1 MKQKFR
7 DQKITAYRASLIGE
21 ANEILE
27 EYKEQGYRL
36 TLRQLYYQLVARG
49 LISNEVR
56 EYSKLS
62 KTLVI
67 GRMNGLIDWNVIED
81 RLRTPYL
88 TYSVDSIHEA
98 MQDTINY
105 YKLDRQE
112 GQFFHIELWTEKDAV
127 SNILKKSS
135 QYFHIRLL
143 VNRGYSSCSAMY
155 EAYRRMT
162 QVEKPIFIIY
172 IGDFDPS
179 GLDMIRDINDRLDEF
194 GVKDFN
200 VLHIALTMDQIEK
213 YRPPP
218 NPAKIT
224 DPRANWY
231 ISEHGDKSWELDA
244 LKPDILH
251 EITQNSIL
259 ANLDILQFKKILNKE
274 EQDKAKLKR
283 MIGQI

>member
-7 DQKITAYRASLIGE
+7 TQKITDYRANLIKM

-27 EYKEQGYRL
+27 EYTEQGYKL
-36 TLRQLYYQLVARG
+36 TLRQVYYQLVARG

-67 GRMNGLIDWNVIED
+67 GRMNGLIDWNMIED

-88 TYSVDSIHEA
+88 TYAVDSIHEA
-98 MQDTINY
+98 IQDTINY

-112 GQFFHIELWTEKDAV
+112 GQPIHIELWTEKDAV

-162 QVEKPIFIIY
+162 QVEKPILIIY

-179 GLDMIRDINDRLDEF
+179 GLDMIRDIADRLSEF
-194 GVKDFN
+194 GVKEFC
-200 VLHIALTMDQIEK
+200 VLPVALTMKQIEEYK
-213 YRPPP
+213 PPP

-231 ISEHGDKSWELDA
+231 ISEYGDKSWELDA
-244 LKPDILH
+244 LKPDVLH

-259 ANLDILQFKKILNKE
+259 ANLDVLQFKKILSKE
-274 EQDKAKLKR
+274 KQDKAKLKR
-283 MIGQI
+283 IIGQI